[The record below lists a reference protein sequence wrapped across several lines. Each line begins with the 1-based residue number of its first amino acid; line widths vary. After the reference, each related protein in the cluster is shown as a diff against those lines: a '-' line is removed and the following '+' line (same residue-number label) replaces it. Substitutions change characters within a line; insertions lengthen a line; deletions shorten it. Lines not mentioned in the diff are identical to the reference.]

1 MARPTSLPE
10 REQAPV
16 QAVPDPILSSP
27 YEEPQ
32 SHWLYVDGVPSINPG
47 RRPASYWAKSKGTG
61 SAQTDL
67 FAEESREDLPLVN
80 KLREDV
86 KRWRESGYRG
96 ASAVTQDLLAWW
108 GRSDKARR
116 LFFCQREAVETAIYL
131 LELRLPGRSSRT
143 GFKNFKVS
151 DEDVRLLLKGEKP
164 GWEEISYGSLL
175 QYPTLVD
182 RPADSD
188 LLPLTRLGC
197 KMATGAGKTV
207 VMGMLV
213 AWAFCNRGRNPGT
226 RDFPG
231 AILIVCPNLT
241 VRGRLQVL
249 RTEIADNYYDQF
261 DLVPAKYRHHLREGK
276 VLVTNWHALAL
287 KSEHTEGDSSYR
299 VVDKGEETN
308 DAFALDRLGEL
319 AERMPILVLNDEG
332 HHCWRPK
339 PKPEEE
345 VQLEK
350 GLSREEKKE
359 IETEEEEARVWLAGL
374 DRINNSGL
382 AGKGKPG
389 VLACVDLSAT
399 PFYLGASG
407 HPEGS
412 PFPWLVSDFGLVDAI
427 ESGIV
432 KIPRLPVLDDKHGK
446 DDAGRP
452 DPKYFRLWKHITE
465 SLKPGQK
472 LQNKRPKPE
481 AVYEQA
487 ESALVTLAGQWKER
501 FELVRAATP
510 LQEAIPPVMIV
521 VCDNT
526 EIAKVFFQAISG
538 EKQEEV
544 ARPDGKSEKKTV
556 YGTSEVLPEFANT
569 EECRRTIQIDS
580 RILEKLD
587 VGEGSTKDKEAAA
600 LRRVIETV
608 GRRGEPGEHVRCVVS
623 VSMLTEGWDANNVTH
638 ILGVRAF
645 GSQLL
650 CEQVVGRGLRRMS
663 YTVDP
668 ATGKLAPEYVDVYG
682 IPFSLIPF
690 KGRPKDA
697 KGDDAPKNHV
707 YAMDERKAFEI
718 RFPNVESYAYALR
731 QEGIVCDVDKLE
743 GFVVNEEPTTV
754 YMTPARGYI
763 DEKDAIRA
771 GEFVEHDRTAYYE
784 AQHLQTI
791 LFQAT
796 QKIVDRLLAGQQTP
810 EGEKKAFV
818 SLQSRHRLF
827 PEVFWYVRK
836 YVARKVTF
844 GTKPDG
850 TPVDQRELGLE
861 KYSRMLIER
870 VADGILPAAAA
881 DDAPLL
887 PVINSFRPF
896 LTTADVDYTTTR
908 PVVPLTKSHLNAAMC
923 QGSWEKKAVEILE
936 DSPDVLYFTPNDAKV
951 GLRIPYEYQDAPHH
965 YEPDFLAKLSNGTML
980 MVEIKGGGGLIW
992 AEDQVLAK
1000 NAAAKKWCAA
1010 VNNLGTYGRWTFAIC
1025 HDLFQLPG
1033 ILERHA
1039 RGEVDEAAADAEAAA
1054 TAAAKPAVLRFRR
1067 VENPPEADRFRTCV
1081 PLISD
1086 LKAAAHAGS
1095 EELFGAEAAGALV
1108 SEWAELGEERRIE
1121 PGMFVAAVSGDSMDE
1136 LIPDGAWCLF
1146 RAPRAGSRHGRIVLV
1161 RYGSPSADPAGAFT
1175 VKEYRSEKVWG
1186 EDGEFLHIR
1195 IELRPRSR
1203 NPVHRPIVLTAEDE
1217 GEVRVM
1223 AELVDVVG

>member
-1 MARPTSLPE
+1 MARPTPLPE
-10 REQAPV
+10 REQVPV

-27 YEEPQ
+27 YEEPRE
-32 SHWLYVDGVPSINPG
+32 HWLYVDGVPSIAAG
-47 RRPASYWAKSKGTG
+47 RRPASYWAKRKGTG

-86 KRWRESGYRG
+86 RRWRDSGHRG
-96 ASAVTQDLLAWW
+96 ASAVTQELLAWW
-108 GRSDKARR
+108 SRADKARR

-131 LELRLPGRSSRT
+131 LELRIPGRSSRT
-143 GFKNFKVS
+143 GFKKFEVS
-151 DEDVRLLLKGEKP
+151 DEDIRRLLKGEKP
-164 GWEEISYGSLL
+164 DWTDIDYESLT
-175 QYPTLVD
+175 QFPTLVD
-182 RPADSD
+182 RPADAD

-226 RDFPG
+226 RDYPG

-241 VRGRLQVL
+241 VKGRLQVL
-249 RTEIADNYYDQF
+249 RTEIEGNYYDEF

-287 KSEHTEGDSSYR
+287 KSEHTEGDSTYR
-299 VVDKGEETN
+299 VVDKGEESN

-339 PKPEEE
+339 PKSAEELQ
-345 VQLEK
+345 VEK
-350 GLSREEKKE
+350 GLTREEKKE
-359 IETEEEEARVWLAGL
+359 QETEEEEARVWLAGL
-374 DRINNSGL
+374 DRINSSGL

-432 KIPRLPVLDDKHGK
+432 KIPRLPVLDDKRSK

-465 SLKPGQK
+465 SPNLRRQARG
-472 LQNKRPKPE
+472 RPDPE
-481 AVYEQA
+481 SVYEQA
-487 ESALVTLAGQWKER
+487 ESALTTLASQWKER

-544 ARPDGKSEKKTV
+544 ARPDGKSEKQTV
-556 YGTSEVLPEFANT
+556 YGPSEVLPELANT
-569 EECRRTIQIDS
+569 ENVRRTIQIDS

-587 VGEGSTKDKEAAA
+587 VAEGSTKDKEALA
-600 LRRVIETV
+600 LRKVIETV

-638 ILGVRAF
+638 VLGVRAF

-668 ATGKLAPEYVDVYG
+668 ETGKLAPEYVDVYG

-690 KGRPKDA
+690 KGRPQGT

-707 YAMDERKAFEI
+707 FAMDERKEYEI

-731 QEGIVCDVDKLE
+731 QEGIVCDVENLE
-743 GFVVNEEPTTV
+743 GFIVDEEPTTV
-754 YMTPARGYI
+754 YMTATRGYV
-763 DEKDAIRA
+763 DDPLAVPQ
-771 GEFVEHDRTAYYE
+771 GEFVKQDRTAYYE

-796 QKIVDRLLAGQQTP
+796 QRIVDRLLAGQQTP
-810 EGEKKAFV
+810 DGEKAFAA
-818 SLQSRHRLF
+818 LQSRHRLF

-844 GTKPDG
+844 GRKPDG
-850 TPVDQRELGLE
+850 TEVDPRELGHE
-861 KYSRMLIER
+861 KYSRMLVER
-870 VADGILPAAAA
+870 VADGILPAAASE
-881 DDAPLL
+881 DAPLL
-887 PVINSFRPF
+887 PVVNSFRPYF
-896 LTTADVDYTTTR
+896 TTAEVDYTTTR

-923 QGSWEKKAVEILE
+923 QGSWEKAAVRIFEE
-936 DSPDVLYFTPNDAKV
+936 APHVLYFTPNDAKV

-965 YEPDFLAKLSNGTML
+965 YEPDFLAKLTNGTML
-980 MVEIKGGGGLIW
+980 MVEIKGGGGELW
-992 AEDQVLAK
+992 NPDLVLAK

-1010 VNNLGTYGRWTFAIC
+1010 VNNLGTWGRWDFEIC
-1025 HDLFQLPG
+1025 RDIGELHG
-1033 ILERHA
+1033 VLERHA
-1039 RGEVDEAAADAEAAA
+1039 TGKAGEAVAADEAA
-1054 TAAAKPAVLRFRR
+1054 TKLAVLTFRR
-1067 VENPPEADRFRTCV
+1067 VENPPEKDRFRTCV
-1081 PLISD
+1081 PLLD

-1095 EELFGAEAAGALV
+1095 EELFGQERQDDLV
-1108 SEWAELGEERRIE
+1108 SEWAELGEGRRIE
-1121 PGMFVAAVSGDSMDE
+1121 PGVFVAAVSGDSMDE
-1136 LIPDGAWCLF
+1136 IIPDGAWCLF
-1146 RAPRAGSRHGRIVLV
+1146 RAPRAGSRNGRIVLV
-1161 RYGSPSADPAGAFT
+1161 RYGTPGVDPAGAFT
-1175 VKEYRSEKVWG
+1175 VKEYRSEKVFAEEG
-1186 EDGEFLHIR
+1186 GFRQVR
-1195 IELRPRSR
+1195 IELKPRSR
-1203 NPVHRPIVLTAEDE
+1203 NPEHQPIVLTAEDE
-1217 GEVRVM
+1217 GEVQVM
-1223 AELVDVVG
+1223 AEFVEVVV